1 MGQAD
6 RSHIQHEIENE
17 ANKLFPGSDTP
28 GRVAVTRRRTD
39 DRAGPADAQ
48 VRLRRSRRRPRRAS
62 PARGV

>member
-28 GRVAVTRRRTD
+28 ITWLRAPAGFVSGPRKLKTVRTPSAL
-39 DRAGPADAQ
+39 RTGTMCLKAG
-48 VRLRRSRRRPRRAS
+48 
-62 PARGV
+62 